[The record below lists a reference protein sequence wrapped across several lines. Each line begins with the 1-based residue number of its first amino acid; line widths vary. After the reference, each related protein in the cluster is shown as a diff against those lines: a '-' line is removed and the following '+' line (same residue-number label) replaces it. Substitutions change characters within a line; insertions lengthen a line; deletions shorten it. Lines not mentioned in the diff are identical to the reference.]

1 MNRLELR
8 KKYGYSKNDFIIT
21 VVAEL
26 NRNKNQMMLLE
37 QAENLLHKIP
47 AMKILLIGKETLPD
61 ARNFVEEKHL
71 ENCVE
76 FLGYRNDIPDLTK
89 ISDLAFSASKREGLP
104 ANIIEA
110 LACGIPVVASMNRGH
125 CSLIQ
130 NGKNG
135 LLFPLD
141 DSKIMCGCILS
152 VYESMELRE
161 LLSKNAVESAKK
173 YDLKSIRLKMAKIY
187 DEMNE
192 SGNTSIVSEWGGVT
206 VFDFVNSAASSFG
219 RRAA

>member
-1 MNRLELR
+1 MTKSELQ
-8 KKYGYSKNDFIIT
+8 KKYGYGENDFIIT

-26 NRNKNQMMLLE
+26 NKNKNQMMLLE
-37 QAENLLHKIP
+37 QAENLLQRIPTIKIF
-47 AMKILLIGKETLPD
+47 LIGKETLPD

-71 ENCVE
+71 ESCVE
-76 FLGYRNDIPDLTK
+76 FLGYRNDIPDLTR

-104 ANIIEA
+104 VNIIEA

-141 DSKIMCGCILS
+141 DSKVMCDSILS

-187 DEMNE
+187 NE
-192 SGNTSIVSEWGGVT
+192 VSAYAT
-206 VFDFVNSAASSFG
+206 LMP
-219 RRAA
+219 RH

>member
-1 MNRLELR
+1 MTKSELR
-8 KKYGYSKNDFIIT
+8 KKYGYGENDFIIT

-26 NRNKNQMMLLE
+26 NKNKNQMMLLE
-37 QAENLLHKIP
+37 QAENLLQRIP

-61 ARNFVEEKHL
+61 ARNLVEERHL
-71 ENCVE
+71 ESCVE
-76 FLGYRNDIPDLTK
+76 FLGYRNDIPDLTR

-104 ANIIEA
+104 VNIIEA
-110 LACGIPVVASMNRGH
+110 LACGMPVVASMNRGH

-135 LLFPLD
+135 LLFPLE
-141 DSKIMCGCILS
+141 DSNVMCDSILS
-152 VYESMELRE
+152 VYESKELRE
-161 LLSKNAVESAKK
+161 CLSKNAIESSKK

-187 DEMNE
+187 DEVNE
-192 SGNTSIVSEWGGVT
+192 SDDKSTVSEWGGVI
-206 VFDFVNSAASSFG
+206 VFDLANSAASSFG